1 MHHRGGKARHELF
14 FNCIIIKNMEEGCPG
29 EEFVECDVFIYMLNG
44 FNQRSSQVFTQLSS
58 VANSSSSSPIS
69 SSCFS
74 NELQL
79 VDSASRFFNGNLP
92 ERSMLRQFEVLKI
105 VNKDYIFVL
114 KAQDL
119 VF

>member
-58 VANSSSSSPIS
+58 VANSSSSSPIPKTR
-69 SSCFS
+69 
-74 NELQL
+74 EG
-79 VDSASRFFNGNLP
+79 A
-92 ERSMLRQFEVLKI
+92 K
-105 VNKDYIFVL
+105 
-114 KAQDL
+114 
-119 VF
+119 